1 MGGNIWTVAG
11 GGHKYEIFST
21 HPTREGTVAI
31 VCTVES
37 SPEINFVVADLSFR
51 FKPLRVAK
59 SSLVVGLYTDE
70 PKGALVEVEAIP
82 VPPGF
87 PADMLDVALRVHRDD
102 TPKLLRALTSGKD
115 LHFLI
120 TNAAPPRERPFLAI
134 PIRTIAHLMLYNDDT
149 FKSLYEQ
156 TVERIL
162 ISQDATRARQLSEGW
177 YRRRTRGVD
186 A

>member
-1 MGGNIWTVAG
+1 
-11 GGHKYEIFST
+11 
-21 HPTREGTVAI
+21 
-31 VCTVES
+31 VES
-37 SPEINFVVADLSFR
+37 SPEVNFVVSDIDFR
-51 FKPLRVAK
+51 FKPLRVTK

-70 PKGALVEVEAIP
+70 PKGALVEVETIP

-87 PADMLDVALRVHRDD
+87 PADMLDVALRVHRED
-102 TPKLLRALTSGKD
+102 TPKLLRALNSGKD

-120 TNAAPPRERPFLAI
+120 TNAVSPREKPFLSL
-134 PIRTIAHLMLYNDDT
+134 PVKTLAHLLLRNDDT
-149 FKSLYEQ
+149 FKFLYEQ